1 MVFIL
6 VRPVCFSLIGFVIWM
21 QVTCERIIVV
31 RLEIEPCVR
40 IASTVSVIC
49 SARD

>member
-1 MVFIL
+1 MRLRIEFPTSRL
-6 VRPVCFSLIGFVIWM
+6 GFRRDSDYPI
-21 QVTCERIIVV
+21 QERIIVV